1 MNNYKFF
8 FFINIFVDYCREREE
23 ILFREI
29 KFFKIN
35 DINNIIEVLGR

>member
-1 MNNYKFF
+1 MNIYKF
-8 FFINIFVDYCREREE
+8 FFINIFEWWIIAEREE
-23 ILFREI
+23 ILIEI